1 MIDYSENEGV
11 CANAGPHSQKLHD
24 RVTNICRNRMRQQSR
39 SAMEPPQHEA
49 TSCQIDVVTSR
60 QVSMSFTAV
69 FHYNN
74 SWNCLLL
81 ACSRTH
87 TFSQM
92 NPCLIRLFAVT
103 PGLGPGKFKLK
114 INKYNFQALFLV
126 YCTNHLFGQ
135 EITRKES
142 KKRHVT
148 PQPGDPMIVIKNS
161 PKRQRWEECHASLLM
176 KNNAIPFV
184 CFLTHKFIFIFSV
197 CPSVCL
203 AWLWVGEYD

>member
-142 KKRHVT
+142 KNAMLPHNRGILWLSLKIAQNGKDGRNVMHLSSWKIM
-148 PQPGDPMIVIKNS
+148 QF
-161 PKRQRWEECHASLLM
+161 HLFAS
-176 KNNAIPFV
+176 
-184 CFLTHKFIFIFSV
+184 
-197 CPSVCL
+197 
-203 AWLWVGEYD
+203 